1 MYTQCEGFDPQ
12 QLYRGYKK
20 PGARLLSA
28 RLVTAAKVTSD
39 PRLTHMVMQWGQF
52 LDHDLDHSLEAV
64 SRETFGTGQTCG
76 STCEAAPPCFP
87 IPIPPEDARRPPPE
101 GDSQHRCIEFTR
113 SSAACGS
120 GATAVFFERLQQ
132 REQVNQLT
140 AFIDASQVYG
150 SSRDLANALRNL
162 TNDFGRLREGL
173 TYDYGPLPLL
183 PFNDAHPVDCRRD
196 PRESSIGCF
205 LAGDI
210 RANEQLGLLAMH
222 VVWFRE
228 HNRIAEALRDINPH
242 WDGDR
247 LYQGTTLI
255 YSHQRYS

>member
-1 MYTQCEGFDPQ
+1 MTP
-12 QLYRGYKK
+12 
-20 PGARLLSA
+20 
-28 RLVTAAKVTSD
+28 D

-52 LDHDLDHSLEAV
+52 LDHDIDHSLEAV

-76 STCEAAPPCFP
+76 SSCEAAPPCFP
-87 IPIPPEDARRPPPE
+87 IPIPPEDPRRQQ
-101 GDSQHRCIEFTR
+101 QHSSSSASPHSLRSEQQSCIEFTR

-120 GATAVFFERLQQ
+120 GTTAVFFDRLQQ

-150 SSRDLANALRNL
+150 SGRDLATSLRNL

-183 PFNDAHPVDCRRD
+183 PFNDGHPVDCRRD

-228 HNRIAEALRDINPH
+228 HNRLAEALRDINPH

-247 LYQGTTLI
+247 LYQEA
-255 YSHQRYS
+255 YSLSGQLSYYWRSKPCCTVFKCVI